1 MEAAVPEP
9 DPEPAPGAPG
19 FAATSILL
27 TGGCGFIGA
36 WVAHALRRAYPSAPI
51 VVLDKLEY
59 CSSSVNLEGVGG
71 LEIVQ
76 GCVTDLAL
84 VLRLLRERAIDTVVH
99 MAAQSHVDRSF
110 TPKSPRCEAAALS
123 FADTNVLGTQVILEA
138 VRQHWGA
145 SPRPQ
150 AAATG
155 AAPGEPTP
163 AAAPAAPAAD
173 GGGGGGDDDGRT
185 YRVVLVST
193 DEVYG
198 ETGVS
203 DGVGVDESAPL
214 NPTNPYAGTKAAA
227 EMIAISYRHSFGLPI
242 VTTRSNNAFG
252 PGQYP
257 EKVVPR
263 FIRLVEAGAKMTLHG
278 QGLTRRSFLY
288 VEDCAAAIVTVL
300 QRGSVGAVYNIGS
313 KTEFTM
319 TEVAQHLAEHYSL
332 EGGLSAHSECVP
344 DPRPY
349 NDKRYLLNDSK
360 IRESLGWEEK
370 YGFSAG
376 LEKTIAWYR
385 EHPASADDTT
395 WPVSPSCS
403 LLSSEFQVS

>member
-1 MEAAVPEP
+1 MDTAAAPEP
-9 DPEPAPGAPG
+9 QQPSFTAR
-19 FAATSILL
+19 SILL

-36 WVAHALRRAYPSAPI
+36 WVAQALRRAYPEAPI

-84 VLRLLRERAIDTVVH
+84 VLRLLRERRVDTVVH

-110 TPKSPRCEAAALS
+110 TPRSPRCEAAAMS
-123 FADTNVLGTQVILEA
+123 FANTNVLGTQVILEA
-138 VRQHWGA
+138 VRQQW
-145 SPRPQ
+145 SQQPRSGQ
-150 AAATG
+150 GGGETAG
-155 AAPGEPTP
+155 AAPLEES
-163 AAAPAAPAAD
+163 A
-173 GGGGGGDDDGRT
+173 

-242 VTTRSNNAFG
+242 ITTRSNNAFG

-263 FIRLVEAGAKMTLHG
+263 FIRLIEAGQKMTLHG
-278 QGLTRRSFLY
+278 QGTTRRSFLY

-300 QRGSVGAVYNIGS
+300 QQGDVGSVYNIGS
-313 KTEFTM
+313 KNEFTM
-319 TEVAQHLAEHYSL
+319 AQVAQCLIEKYGL
-332 EGGLSAHSECVP
+332 QGGLSVHSERVP

-349 NDKRYLLNDSK
+349 NDKRYLLDDSK
-360 IRESLGWEEK
+360 VRALGWREQFDFV
-370 YGFSAG
+370 GG

-385 EHPASADDTT
+385 EHPASADTVT
-395 WPVSPSCS
+395 WPVSPTCA
-403 LLSSEFQVS
+403 LLSAV

>member
-1 MEAAVPEP
+1 MDAAA
-9 DPEPAPGAPG
+9 APPPQRRG
-19 FAATSILL
+19 FTARSILL

-36 WVAHALRRAYPSAPI
+36 WVAHALRRAYPEAPI

-59 CSSSVNLEGVGG
+59 CSSSVNLQGIDG
-71 LEIVQ
+71 LEIVR

-84 VLRLLRERAIDTVVH
+84 VLRLLRERSVDTVVH
-99 MAAQSHVDRSF
+99 MAAQSHVDRSL
-110 TPKSPRCEAAALS
+110 TPKSKGCEAAALS

-138 VRQHWGA
+138 ARQHW
-145 SPRPQ
+145 SPQ
-150 AAATG
+150 VESG
-155 AAPGEPTP
+155 AAG
-163 AAAPAAPAAD
+163 AA
-173 GGGGGGDDDGRT
+173 GGGLVCEASSADDSS

-227 EMIAISYRHSFGLPI
+227 EMIAVSYRHSFGLPI
-242 VTTRSNNAFG
+242 ITTRSNNAFG

-263 FIRLVEAGAKMTLHG
+263 FIRLVEARQKMTLHG
-278 QGLTRRSFLY
+278 QGTTRRSFLY

-300 QRGSVGAVYNIGS
+300 KLGDVGQVYNIGS
-313 KTEFTM
+313 KNEFTM
-319 TEVAQHLAEHYSL
+319 AEVAQHLVEKYAL

-344 DPRPY
+344 DPRPH
-349 NDKRYLLNDSK
+349 NDKRYLLDDSS
-360 IRESLGWEEK
+360 IRALGWREEFD
-370 YGFSAG
+370 FSAG

-385 EHPASADDTT
+385 EHPASADHVT
-395 WPVSPSCS
+395 WPVSPSCE
-403 LLSSEFQVS
+403 LLSAVE

>member
-1 MEAAVPEP
+1 MDTAAAQEPEC
-9 DPEPAPGAPG
+9 ASFTAR
-19 FAATSILL
+19 SILL

-36 WVAHALRRAYPSAPI
+36 WVAQALRRAYPEAPI

-59 CSSSVNLEGVGG
+59 CSSSVNLQGIEG
-71 LEIVQ
+71 LEIVR

-84 VLRLLRERAIDTVVH
+84 VLRLLRERSVDTVVH
-99 MAAQSHVDRSF
+99 MAAQSHVDRSL

-138 VRQHWGA
+138 ARQHW
-145 SPRPQ
+145 SPHAQ
-150 AAATG
+150 FG
-155 AAPGEPTP
+155 AAG
-163 AAAPAAPAAD
+163 A
-173 GGGGGGDDDGRT
+173 GGGGIASDAMSAGDPA

-242 VTTRSNNAFG
+242 ITTRSNNAFG

-263 FIRLVEAGAKMTLHG
+263 FIRLVEAGKKMTLHG
-278 QGLTRRSFLY
+278 QGTTRRSCLY

-300 QRGSVGAVYNIGS
+300 QLGNVGKVYNIGS
-313 KTEFTM
+313 ENEFTM
-319 TEVAQHLAEHYSL
+319 TEVAQHLVDKYAL

-344 DPRPY
+344 DPRPH
-349 NDKRYLLNDSK
+349 NDKRYLLDDSS
-360 IRESLGWEEK
+360 IRALGWREQFD
-370 YGFSAG
+370 FSAG

-385 EHPASADDTT
+385 EHPASADHVT
-395 WPVSPSCS
+395 WPVSPSCE
-403 LLSSEFQVS
+403 LLSTVQ